1 MADNEQR
8 SAGTAPA
15 REAGAPRRRAAG
27 TYRGVGPRGYRRSP
41 ERIYED
47 ICDRLTENPFID
59 ASDIEVAI
67 SGSEVTLTGAVD
79 SVIALRQAEEIADE
93 VAGVSHVHNRLSV
106 RPGSPGEPSP
116 GDRVN
121 RALGTGPQR

>member
-1 MADNEQR
+1 MAENEQR
-8 SAGTAPA
+8 PA
-15 REAGAPRRRAAG
+15 EPERVGRRAAG

-59 ASDIEVAI
+59 ASDIEVSV
-67 SGSEVTLTGAVD
+67 SGSEVTLSGAVD
-79 SVIALRQAEEIADE
+79 SDIALRQAEEIADE
-93 VAGVSHVHNRLSV
+93 VAGVSHVHNRLGV
-106 RPGSPGEPSP
+106 RAGRPHEATP

-121 RALGTGPQR
+121 RSLGTGPKR

>member
-1 MADNEQR
+1 MAEDEGRSPAAEQ
-8 SAGTAPA
+8 A
-15 REAGAPRRRAAG
+15 REPKASRRRSAG
-27 TYRGVGPRGYRRSP
+27 TYRGIGPRGYRRSP

-59 ASDIEVAI
+59 ASDIEVSV
-67 SGSEVTLTGAVD
+67 SGAEVTLVGAVD

-106 RPGSPGEPSP
+106 RESGPDERSPGS
-116 GDRVN
+116 RVN
-121 RALGTGPQR
+121 RALGTGPVR